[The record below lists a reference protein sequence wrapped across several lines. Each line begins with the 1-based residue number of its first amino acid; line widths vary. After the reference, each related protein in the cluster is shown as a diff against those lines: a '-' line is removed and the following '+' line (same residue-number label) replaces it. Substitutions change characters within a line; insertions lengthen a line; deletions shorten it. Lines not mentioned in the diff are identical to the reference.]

1 MSRLLYGNSDFFSL
15 NPSGVPVVGQTL
27 VTGTV
32 IGMSG
37 TGAPESKVAAPPGST
52 FLQTDSTTD
61 VKGWIRWVKA
71 TGTGTTGWVAGPEA
85 DTGWRNVASV
95 ITAPANGEINVFKMR
110 RLKDTVQVFIKYK
123 STSGA
128 TDNHTLTG
136 TVPTGFTPASQV
148 LAFGFRCAAEDGSTP
163 KGLGYY
169 TGTFYIKNET
179 TDAAWGYITVIYPS
193 VAAWPSSLPGS
204 AA

>member
-37 TGAPESKVAAPPGST
+37 TGSPEGVVTAAPGST
-52 FLQTDSTTD
+52 WLQTDATND

-71 TGTGTTGWVAGPEA
+71 TGTGNTGWVAGPEA
-85 DTGWRNVASV
+85 DTGWRNVSASV
-95 ITAPANGEINVFKMR
+95 TGGYTTPSALVRRVGAVVQIRFNSGTTPTLTNGAWNKVLDVPVGFRPTVNVDPLTWNANFTSDLR
-110 RLKDTVQVFIKYK
+110 RGYVGTDGGVNLMGA
-123 STSGA
+123 GA
-128 TDNHTLTG
+128 TVAATSLHVT
-136 TVPTGFTPASQV
+136 FT
-148 LAFGFRCAAEDGSTP
+148 
-163 KGLGYY
+163 
-169 TGTFYIKNET
+169 T
-179 TDAAWGYITVIYPS
+179 TDP
-193 VAAWPSSLPGS
+193 WPTSLPGS